1 MHHLLHLIS
10 HNPVKRHPTYRAVL
24 ALYAGAVEAEGSD
37 SVADP
42 LDVEDTL
49 VASLA
54 RLGLGQVPGLQGDR
68 LHLPRWDQN
77 LLGAHQLGTVLDV
90 ANTGQGAH
98 VSANKTEK
106 QKWCFFLVFRSLAR

>member
-10 HNPVKRHPTYRAVL
+10 HNLGKRHPTYRAVL
-24 ALYAGAVEAEGSD
+24 ALHAGAVETEGGN

-77 LLGAHQLGTVLDV
+77 LLRAHQLGTVLEETS
-90 ANTGQGAH
+90 TGQGAH
-98 VSANKTEK
+98 I
-106 QKWCFFLVFRSLAR
+106 SLGH